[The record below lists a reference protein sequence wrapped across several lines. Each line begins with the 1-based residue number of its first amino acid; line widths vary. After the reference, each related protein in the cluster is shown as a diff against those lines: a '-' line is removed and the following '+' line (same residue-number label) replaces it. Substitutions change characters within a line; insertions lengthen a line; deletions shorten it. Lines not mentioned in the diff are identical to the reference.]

1 MSCTYFILGIPDRR
15 TACFTSAFRTWVFF
29 NCSAMISPWAT
40 NTCGRPTRAVLIPR
54 RSRTM
59 PNRASMAMS
68 VNNPMM
74 PATRVGGWPITTR
87 PATAPNMTMTT
98 ASNVVIF
105 ANTRTPNT
113 RTNSK
118 NPR

>member
-1 MSCTYFILGIPDRR
+1 
-15 TACFTSAFRTWVFF
+15 
-29 NCSAMISPWAT
+29 
-40 NTCGRPTRAVLIPR
+40 
-54 RSRTM
+54 
-59 PNRASMAMS
+59 MAMS
-68 VNNPMM
+68 VNSPMM

-113 RTNSK
+113 RTSSK